1 MNEMQK
7 SQEHLV
13 FISHSSGDKAIAD
26 AICHYLEAAGIR
38 CWIAP
43 RDINTSDWAG
53 SIMDGLRRS
62 DVFVVVISH
71 NSIPSP
77 EVTKEVTEA
86 THTCQYIL
94 PFKVDEEALSDR
106 LRYHLGP
113 CHWLDAV
120 TPPMEKRL
128 EELKQRILNLSG
140 EDEVYINHEQWRLT
154 EKIIWP
160 RSLFVGRE
168 QEIESIA
175 GMLMEEHVLFL
186 QGMGGIGKSE
196 IAKGY
201 AKAYRDRYDT
211 IIFASYTTN
220 LLELVNSEEIPIE
233 NLRRSGAAGADA
245 EAPED
250 FFKRKLQ
257 AFRSLASERTLLII
271 DNFDVD
277 EDEHL
282 EDLVNCPCHLLVTS
296 RNEHC
301 DYPTLPV
308 GPITDFG
315 KVRQIFTSNYGRS
328 LPEKDMELVDEILRL
343 VGCHTITVE
352 LIAKQMKAS
361 FVKPAKML
369 TLLKS
374 TGTNTSLKEKVKREG
389 TGQKLTSFDYIREL
403 FQLSGLSE
411 EERHILCCM
420 CMVPYSGMEVSLF
433 GELCGLEDYD
443 VTNSLLAK
451 SWLML
456 DEDTDM
462 LMLHPVICDVVKAEL
477 HPTPLSCKEYV
488 KELWERVKGCWYF
501 TVEEREIY
509 APYVFFLQNNYPEP
523 VRELW
528 TQYADFVNIDWICG
542 NFELSKRNG
551 HVLYEYALKEFGP
564 NTEEAGC
571 AATYLAGAYHNSGDD
586 VSAEPFYK
594 IGLEYRLA
602 SIGPDNKDVGT
613 SYSKLGRCA
622 YLRHD
627 FAASKEYLDKA
638 MDVFRR
644 MEETAAT
651 EEDKGRARWWSG
663 DTVVEIERFYM
674 EQGEYEEAL
683 KYCQK
688 SYDIFYAW
696 ENRELA
702 NSEYS
707 LVDMGICHSAL
718 GNYDEADEYL
728 NRALELNITIN
739 GKASRQTVRTREAI
753 ADNYLARGDRE
764 RARSLYGELEL
775 DLEKDFGPE
784 NPQVAHMREKREKVE
799 AEMTY

>member
-13 FISHSSGDKAIAD
+13 FVSHSSADKAIAD
-26 AICHYLEAAGIR
+26 AICHYLEEAGIR

-140 EDEVYINHEQWRLT
+140 EDEVYLNHEQWKLT

-168 QEIESIA
+168 QEIETIA
-175 GMLMEEHVLFL
+175 KSFREDHVLFL

-201 AKAYRDRYDT
+201 AKTYRERYDT

-220 LLELVNSEEIPIE
+220 LLELVNSEELPIE
-233 NLRRSGAAGADA
+233 NLRRSTATGADA

-257 AFRSLASERTLLII
+257 VFRSLASERTLLIV
-271 DNFDVD
+271 DNFDVE
-277 EDEHL
+277 EDDHL

-301 DYPTLPV
+301 DYPALPV
-308 GPITDFG
+308 GPITDFD
-315 KVRQIFTSNYGRS
+315 KVRQIFTSNYGRT

-420 CMVPYSGMEVSLF
+420 CMVPYSGMEVSFF

-443 VTNSLLAK
+443 VINSLLAK

-456 DEDTDM
+456 NEETDM

-477 HPTPLSCKEYV
+477 HPTPLTCMEYV
-488 KELWERVKGCWYF
+488 KELWERSRQCWYF

-509 APYVFFLQNNYPEP
+509 APYVFFIQNNYPEP

-528 TQYADFVNIDWICG
+528 NQYADFVNIDWICG
-542 NFELSKRNG
+542 NFELSQRSG
-551 HVLYEYALKEFGP
+551 HVLYKFALKEFGP
-564 NTEEAGC
+564 GTEEAGC

-602 SIGPDNKDVGT
+602 SIGPDDKDVGT

-638 MDVFRR
+638 MDVFIR
-644 MEETAAT
+644 MEKAAIT
-651 EEDKGRARWWSG
+651 EEDKENARWWSG
-663 DTVVEIERFYM
+663 DTVVEIERLYM

-688 SYDIFYAW
+688 SYDIFYAR

-718 GNYDEADEYL
+718 GNYDKADEYL
-728 NRALELNITIN
+728 NRALKLNMTIN
-739 GKASRQTVRTREAI
+739 GEASRQTVRTREAI
-753 ADNYLARGDRE
+753 ADNYLARGERE

-775 DLEKDFGPE
+775 DLERDFGPD
-784 NPQVAHMREKREKVE
+784 NPQVVHMREKKEKVE
-799 AEMTY
+799 AEM